1 MKTKKMKECVHMTW
15 MTPFPPAKQ
24 GHNSRTEKVVKSKI
38 EIAFVLWSMTL
49 CINFK

>member
-15 MTPFPPAKQ
+15 MTPLPPAKQ
-24 GHNSRTEKVVKSKI
+24 GHNSRTEKVVKFKI
-38 EIAFVLWSMTL
+38 EMTFVLWFMTL